1 MKSVFLR
8 GRSKVGKAKFS
19 TVVIEKREAEKTAP
33 KREG

>member
-8 GRSKVGKAKFS
+8 GRNKVRKAKFS
-19 TVVIEKREAEKTAP
+19 TVVIEKREAVKTAP